1 VLEEVAGVIDE
12 TEVAELEDIELADTG
27 TLLIKLETIEL
38 TAEEVLTELDSI
50 ELDKLE
56 LLEPR
61 ILLKLTKEEITE
73 LKSLDIVLDIEDAEL
88 LFDELLDPGVEL
100 ELATDDV
107 ELIALEELETGTL
120 ELLKDELETADELLT
135 DDELDEL
142 LLGVAL
148 KITLRGLLH
157 GIVKSKLIAKKLYC
171 TLHVNPSPDVK
182 VWALALGAKP
192 LDRDD
197 RQSVSTIAE
206 VTM

>member
-1 VLEEVAGVIDE
+1 VAGVIDE
-12 TEVAELEDIELADTG
+12 TEMVELADTG
-27 TLLIKLETIEL
+27 TLLIKLEITEL
-38 TAEEVLTELDSI
+38 TAEEVLTELDWI

-56 LLEPR
+56 LLKLSE
-61 ILLKLTKEEITE
+61 LLKLTKEEEITE

-100 ELATDDV
+100 ELATDEE

-120 ELLKDELETADELLT
+120 ELLKAELENTDELLT

-148 KITLRGLLH
+148 KITLRGLLQ

-182 VWALALGAKP
+182 V
-192 LDRDD
+192 
-197 RQSVSTIAE
+197 
-206 VTM
+206 